1 MDNVVPVWG
10 MEEDLQQ
17 ELGRQRMEGRDL
29 GRQRMECMEL
39 ARQIRMEQESE
50 EEDYCSMEGT

>member
-1 MDNVVPVWG
+1 MDNIVPVWG

-17 ELGRQRMEGRDL
+17 KL

-39 ARQIRMEQESE
+39 ARQPQLASVSHNLRQ
-50 EEDYCSMEGT
+50 